1 MTVDT
6 NAATEAATSLAAEN
20 LDARQSVT
28 NDNPNPDFGNP
39 TGVPDAPPAEN
50 VNHDDAPPQ
59 LSKREQIVANARA
72 RRAETNDEG
81 GDAPFEDLVTNQA
94 GEYIPPFLRRQQE
107 AEAARLEQEAQDA
120 HDAQPQNQ
128 PRSFTLK
135 VRGNDIP
142 VVSRGE
148 LIKLAEVEDD
158 EADDMSDA
166 QLIKLAQKQVAASQ
180 VLDEAKAAKKIARAA
195 APDEGDTQ
203 PASHQQHNEPDLD
216 DDEPAPAQPNPDD
229 RRRQLIEKIQFGDPE
244 EATQAFTEAVSEG
257 VRSVV
262 AEQEFSKRHNNVINI
277 IKKAGDDF
285 EAANA
290 DLVSDPDYA
299 DILYN
304 RAFVAELKKDLVGQ
318 GLLPENVDAVV
329 GNDVR
334 TAMKAYANI
343 AADGRVKTR
352 APNQMLA
359 AAAQAVRQKFN
370 RPAPPSRPGARTTA
384 ARPTTAPMS
393 HRQDAKRQL
402 QPQPARTSAP
412 TQSGPVHGQAPVAR
426 SNAVMQMRKARGQ
439 A

>member
-1 MTVDT
+1 MTVDA
-6 NAATEAATSLAAEN
+6 NAATSEAAALAAEN
-20 LDARQSVT
+20 LDARQTVT
-28 NDNPNPDFGNP
+28 NDNPNPDYGTP
-39 TGVPDAPPAEN
+39 SVTADPPINEPGET
-50 VNHDDAPPQ
+50 APPQ

-72 RRAETNDEG
+72 RRAEMNDDG
-81 GDAPFEDLVTNQA
+81 GDQPFDDLVTNEA

-107 AEAARLEQEAQDA
+107 EERARREEEEAARAQ
-120 HDAQPQNQ
+120 HPQSE
-128 PRSFTLK
+128 PRSFVLK

-142 VVSRGE
+142 VISRGE
-148 LIKLAEVEDD
+148 LVKLAEIEPE
-158 EADDMSDA
+158 EADDFTDA

-180 VLDEAKAAKKIARAA
+180 VLDEAKAAKKTARAA
-195 APDEGDTQ
+195 AHDPGDTQ
-203 PASHQQHNEPDLD
+203 PASQEQQETDLD
-216 DDEPAPAQPNPDD
+216 DETQPEPPHQED

-244 EATQAFTEAVSEG
+244 EATQAFTEAVSDG
-257 VRSVV
+257 VREVV
-262 AEQEFSKRHNNVINI
+262 AEREFSQRHTNVVAI

-290 DLVSDPDYA
+290 DLVTDPDFA
-299 DILYN
+299 DLVYN

-318 GLLPENVDAVV
+318 GLKPENVDAVV

-334 TAMKAYANI
+334 TAMKAYATI

-359 AAAQAVRQKFN
+359 AAAQAVRAKFN
-370 RPAPPSRPGARTTA
+370 RPAPSTRPGVSTA
-384 ARPTTAPMS
+384 ARPTTAPMA

-402 QPQPARTSAP
+402 TPQPARTSAP
-412 TQSGPVHGQAPVAR
+412 IQSAPVSGQAPVAR